1 MRRAKGAA
9 LGLTQLKSEH
19 PAIWEFIKFNVL
31 SNISTLTRIICSTAG
46 AGLFVNLLGLD
57 EPFRFLIFNYTSDGS
72 NGIGGFITFL
82 IAEVLAQVVN
92 YYVQMRWVFKSERG
106 YGEAAWKYSVLA
118 AFIVVVNLML
128 PGYVTDFCQ
137 DMFGFGPALSSNVA
151 SVVNTLAAV
160 VVSFPALK
168 FWITK

>member
-1 MRRAKGAA
+1 MNYRQWKAD
-9 LGLTQLKSEH
+9 H

-31 SNISTLTRIICSTAG
+31 SNISTITRIVCSTVG
-46 AGLFVNLLGLD
+46 AGLFVNLLGLN

-92 YYVQMRWVFKSERG
+92 YYVQMKWVFKSDRG

-118 AFIVVVNLML
+118 VFIVVVNLVL
-128 PGYVTDFCQ
+128 PGHVTDFCQ
-137 DMFGFGPALSSNVA
+137 DTFGFGPALSSNIA

-160 VVSFPALK
+160 IVSFPALK
-168 FWITK
+168 FWVTK